1 MPAKSQAFAPVMP
14 HKPASAL
21 TKDNRDDLAVRL
33 IVFLSGRQDDLERF
47 LAASGMEAGELRSN
61 IVDAG
66 FQQGLLDYVMGNEP
80 LLLAFCE
87 ETGDDPAHIAR
98 LAHLDQMSAQQSM
111 QDWS

>member
-1 MPAKSQAFAPVMP
+1 MP

-47 LAASGMEAGELRSN
+47 LSASGMVPGELRSN
-61 IVDAG
+61 ICDVG
-66 FQQGLLDYVMGNEP
+66 FQQGLLDYVMSNEP

-87 ETGDDPAHIAR
+87 ETGDDPADIAR
-98 LAHLDQMSAQQSM
+98 LTQLDQMSAQQSM